1 MDHRGQHDFRMA
13 TSIRLSI
20 SDMRTGEIMKKKRIV
35 KGLCVLL
42 IMFAF
47 QASAQAPP
55 CKGQNKNDPGCEEEA
70 AAAAVAVV
78 VDSVTVD
85 WLNEALIVRGSG
97 FTGSTSFL
105 LGSSVTP
112 LGTADVNETGT
123 ELNIPFS
130 ADVAAEVISQGNY
143 NLVVDG
149 SVQLSVFIESQI
161 IDPAAIGCPCETDSA
176 WSTELGGLWGPLN
189 TACLE
194 IEGPLTN
201 DIADIAGT
209 VLTNFAASS
218 VFPHYPIGASFY
230 PGDPD
235 SSVCRLVQLNGDASV
250 DELVN
255 WRINENQQEDCALLL
270 KFNICTP

>member
-1 MDHRGQHDFRMA
+1 MA
-13 TSIRLSI
+13 SRIRYSI
-20 SDMRTGEIMKKKRIV
+20 SDMRTGEMMKKKLIF

-55 CKGQNKNDPGCEEEA
+55 CKGQNKNDPGCDQEVA
-70 AAAAVAVV
+70 AAAAV

-97 FTGSTSFL
+97 FTGLTSFL

-112 LGTADVNETGT
+112 LGTAVVTDPQLVEI
-123 ELNIPFS
+123 LFD
-130 ADVAAEVISQGNY
+130 AVMAAEVMSQGNY

-149 SVQLSVFIESQI
+149 SVQLSVFVESQI
-161 IDPAAIGCPCETDSA
+161 IDPAAIGCTCETDSA

-209 VLTNFAASS
+209 VLTDFADSS

-235 SSVCRLVQLNGDASV
+235 SSVCRLVRLNGDASV

-255 WRINENQQEDCALLL
+255 RRINENQQEDCALLL
-270 KFNICTP
+270 KANICTP

>member
-1 MDHRGQHDFRMA
+1 MDHHGQHDFRMA

-20 SDMRTGEIMKKKRIV
+20 SDMRTGEIMKKKRIF

-70 AAAAVAVV
+70 AAAPAAV

-85 WLNEALIVRGSG
+85 WLNENLVVRGSG
-97 FTGSTSFL
+97 FTGSTSFV

-112 LGTADVNETGT
+112 LVTASVTDPQ
-123 ELNIPFS
+123 LDIPFS
-130 ADVAAEVISQGNY
+130 AALAAEVTSQGNY

-149 SVQLSVFIESQI
+149 SVQLSVFVESQI

-194 IEGPLTN
+194 IEGPLAN

-209 VLTNFAASS
+209 VLTDFADSS

>member
-1 MDHRGQHDFRMA
+1 
-13 TSIRLSI
+13 
-20 SDMRTGEIMKKKRIV
+20 MRTGEIMKKKLIF

-55 CKGQNKNDPGCEEEA
+55 CKGQNKNDPGCDQEVA
-70 AAAAVAVV
+70 AAAAV

-112 LGTADVNETGT
+112 LGTADVNVTGT

-130 ADVAAEVISQGNY
+130 ADVAAEVMSQGNY
-143 NLVVDG
+143 NLLVDG
-149 SVQLSVFIESQI
+149 SVQLSVFIESQV
-161 IDPAAIGCPCETDSA
+161 IDPAATGCPCEELEPDWVS
-176 WSTELGGLWGPLN
+176 ELGGLWGPLN
-189 TACLE
+189 TECLE

-209 VLTNFAASS
+209 VLTDFADSS

-255 WRINENQQEDCALLL
+255 RRINENQQEDCALLL
-270 KFNICTP
+270 KTNICTP